1 MLVKGGDGRIDAFRP
16 AGIDAGATGEQHI
29 LSGRRKDGKRIV
41 LTSAVL
47 LLAAAPA
54 DAEMP
59 AAPPEAL
66 VAVAVPTLE
75 PPSAPYWQV
84 VIEQQLIIRVP
95 AQRSS
100 LNNFA
105 AGPTMT
111 MRSRQLPVVWKEKKA
126 PKCVAM
132 RNILGMQAVQRDSI
146 DLITRQK
153 ERLRAQ
159 LNRGCRALDFYAGFY
174 MQGSKD
180 GKLCEDRD
188 QIHARTGA
196 KCEVD
201 KFRLMVPVPR
211 EDD

>member
-1 MLVKGGDGRIDAFRP
+1 M
-16 AGIDAGATGEQHI
+16 DAGAEGEQHHFSERQG
-29 LSGRRKDGKRIV
+29 SGSAVV
-41 LTSAVL
+41 LTAAFLWFV
-47 LLAAAPA
+47 AAAPA
-54 DAEMP
+54 ADAVPPP
-59 AAPPEAL
+59 AAPDPL
-66 VAVAVPTLE
+66 VAMSTPTVDQA
-75 PPSAPYWQV
+75 SSFWQM

-95 AQRSS
+95 ARRSPI
-100 LNNFA
+100 NNFA
-105 AGPTMT
+105 AE
-111 MRSRQLPVVWKEKKA
+111 RSTPRREIELPIVWKEKKA

-132 RNILGMQAVQRDSI
+132 RNIMGMQAVQRDSI

-153 ERLRAQ
+153 QRLRAQ

-196 KCEVD
+196 KCEID
-201 KFRLMVPVPR
+201 KFRLMVPVHDD

>member
-1 MLVKGGDGRIDAFRP
+1 MLTAAFLWF
-16 AGIDAGATGEQHI
+16 A
-29 LSGRRKDGKRIV
+29 
-41 LTSAVL
+41 
-47 LLAAAPA
+47 AAAPA
-54 DAEMP
+54 ADAAPPP
-59 AAPPEAL
+59 AAPDPL
-66 VAVAVPTLE
+66 VAMSTPTVDQA
-75 PPSAPYWQV
+75 SSFWQM

-95 AQRSS
+95 ARRSPI
-100 LNNFA
+100 NNFA
-105 AGPTMT
+105 AE
-111 MRSRQLPVVWKEKKA
+111 RSTPRREIELPIVWKEKKA

-132 RNILGMQAVQRDSI
+132 RNIMGMQAVQRDSI

-153 ERLRAQ
+153 QRLRAQ

-196 KCEVD
+196 KCEID
-201 KFRLMVPVPR
+201 KFRLMVPVHDD

>member
-1 MLVKGGDGRIDAFRP
+1 M
-16 AGIDAGATGEQHI
+16 DAGALGEQN
-29 LSGRRKDGKRIV
+29 LWSERQRSGDGTV
-41 LTSAVL
+41 LTSAFLWFV
-47 LLAAAPA
+47 AAAPA
-54 DAEMP
+54 ADAVAP
-59 AAPPEAL
+59 VAAPEPL
-66 VAVAVPTLE
+66 VAI
-75 PPSAPYWQV
+75 SAPTPEQASSFWQV

-95 AQRSS
+95 AQRSQ

-105 AGPTMT
+105 AGPST
-111 MRSRQLPVVWKEKKA
+111 SRRATELPVVWKEKKA

-146 DLITRQK
+146 DIITRQK

-196 KCEVD
+196 KCEID
-201 KFRLMVPVPR
+201 KFRLMVPVR

>member
-1 MLVKGGDGRIDAFRP
+1 M
-16 AGIDAGATGEQHI
+16 
-29 LSGRRKDGKRIV
+29 
-41 LTSAVL
+41 LTSATL
-47 LLAAAPA
+47 LMLAAAPA

-59 AAPPEAL
+59 AAPPEPL
-66 VAVAVPTLE
+66 VSLAAPGLE
-75 PPSAPYWQV
+75 PPAAPYWQV

-105 AGPTMT
+105 AGPTT
-111 MRSRQLPVVWKEKKA
+111 TLRSRELPLVWKEKKA

-153 ERLRAQ
+153 QRLRAQ

-196 KCEVD
+196 RCEID
-201 KFRLMVPVPR
+201 KFRLMVPVAR
-211 EDD
+211 DDD

>member
-1 MLVKGGDGRIDAFRP
+1 M
-16 AGIDAGATGEQHI
+16 DAGATGEHFL
-29 LSGRRKDGKRIV
+29 LSGRRRSDSTAV
-41 LTSAVL
+41 LTAAFL
-47 LLAAAPA
+47 WIMAAPA
-54 DAEMP
+54 ADAAVP
-59 AAPPEAL
+59 VAAPEPL
-66 VAVAVPTLE
+66 VAVGAQTPDQA
-75 PPSAPYWQV
+75 SSFWQV

-95 AQRSS
+95 AQRSQ

-105 AGPTMT
+105 AGPSP
-111 MRSRQLPVVWKEKKA
+111 SRRATELPIVWKEKKA

-146 DLITRQK
+146 DIITRQK
-153 ERLRAQ
+153 QRLRAQ

-180 GKLCEDRD
+180 GRLCEDRD

-196 KCEVD
+196 KCEID
-201 KFRLMVPVPR
+201 KFRLMVPVR

>member
-1 MLVKGGDGRIDAFRP
+1 MDESYPFVQRGM
-16 AGIDAGATGEQHI
+16 DAGAKRDQHL
-29 LSGRRKDGKRIV
+29 LSGRRGSGSAAV
-41 LTSAVL
+41 LTAAFL
-47 LLAAAPA
+47 WFAAAAPVA
-54 DAEMP
+54 DAAPAP
-59 AAPPEAL
+59 AAPDPL
-66 VAVAVPTLE
+66 VAISVPTVDQAA
-75 PPSAPYWQV
+75 SFWQM

-95 AQRSS
+95 ARRSPI
-100 LNNFA
+100 NNFA
-105 AGPTMT
+105 AE
-111 MRSRQLPVVWKEKKA
+111 RSTPRREIELPVVWKEKKA

-132 RNILGMQAVQRDSI
+132 RNIMGMQAVQRDSI

-153 ERLRAQ
+153 QRLRAQ

-196 KCEVD
+196 KCEID
-201 KFRLMVPVPR
+201 KFRLMVPVH

>member
-1 MLVKGGDGRIDAFRP
+1 MLTAAI
-16 AGIDAGATGEQHI
+16 
-29 LSGRRKDGKRIV
+29 
-41 LTSAVL
+41 L

-59 AAPPEAL
+59 AAPPEPL
-66 VAVAVPTLE
+66 AVIAPPTFE
-75 PPSAPYWQV
+75 PPSSPYWQV

-105 AGPTMT
+105 AGPTT
-111 MRSRQLPVVWKEKKA
+111 TLRTRPLPVIWKEKKA

-153 ERLRAQ
+153 QRLRAQ

-180 GKLCEDRD
+180 GKLCEERD

-196 KCEVD
+196 KCEID

-211 EDD
+211 DDD

>member
-1 MLVKGGDGRIDAFRP
+1 M
-16 AGIDAGATGEQHI
+16 DAGAIGERNLRSERQR
-29 LSGRRKDGKRIV
+29 SGSGAV
-41 LTSAVL
+41 LTAAFLWFV
-47 LLAAAPA
+47 AAAPA
-54 DAEMP
+54 ADAAVP
-59 AAPPEAL
+59 VAAPEPL
-66 VAVAVPTLE
+66 VAISSPTPE
-75 PPSAPYWQV
+75 QVSSFWQV

-95 AQRSS
+95 AQRSQ

-105 AGPTMT
+105 AGPSMSKRATE
-111 MRSRQLPVVWKEKKA
+111 LPVVWKEKKA
-126 PKCVAM
+126 PKCVSM

-146 DLITRQK
+146 DIITRQK
-153 ERLRAQ
+153 QRLRAQ

-196 KCEVD
+196 KCEID
-201 KFRLMVPVPR
+201 KFKLMVPVR